1 MAPIKQPD
9 LKKKKRT
16 FFKSRLDIQ
25 LPIVKDDN
33 IAKKQEKGKV
43 IVPIK
48 KSKEVTKV
56 LRSNKPEVNTRTGKT
71 TGVEKKKDSDY
82 KKVKVYT
89 SKAKSKA
96 QAIVGRSTRSIA
108 RSSKNS
114 AIGMDNKPI
123 RMVSV
128 SSRITKSLTK
138 IPKAKAT
145 PNDMDKDKDKKKNV
159 IETTRSVK
167 GKKEAIPKTKT
178 GSKVVNTTRS
188 KSFTLSK
195 TIVQK
200 KKHKV
205 VTAKSIKA
213 TKEILSKRILS
224 TYKSKSQQSQRHQK
238 PEIDS
243 ESTVKSS
250 ISSGGGGSSSSSSS
264 KPLKKEYMTAGFYCQ
279 DPHPPSTRQLH
290 NKILSI
296 RKTESKNTKNQSK
309 SKKIDIPVGRST
321 RSKQASSSSTT
332 TTTTTTKKT
341 NASASK
347 DEQKVSVSF
356 PPLPYDHGYDLFFNQ
371 EHEFTLPYNIMKE
384 KLDGK
389 LDGKKK
395 PMAYSKI
402 SKNIYPERQKYQTD
416 FHAICKCS
424 PESKCSDQCINRL
437 MSYLCGK
444 DCPAG
449 DECTNKTLRKRKA
462 ASYKVVYTGSRGF
475 GIVLTQDVK
484 EGDFVMD
491 YRGEVIT
498 IDTFMERI
506 QNEYKGTKNFY
517 ALAYDQDEVIDA
529 GMKGN
534 DARFINHGCAPNL
547 EVRKFEIAGDGLEEY
562 EVGMWALRDI
572 KAGEELFYDYNF
584 ESFGVAAQSDELRT
598 KCHCGAPN
606 CIGFLGRKAGE
617 KTAKGLAAELANKAK
632 TLTIKKSTKKT
643 SKIRKNTSMNM
654 TLQGGTAVMGLM
666 EDTPSIIS
674 DSGPVSS
681 QSSVTLKTP
690 SESSVDV
697 VIGPVTSSTASVS
710 VDSSSMTNRKKRKS
724 EVSTLDVDS
733 SIIAKKKN
741 RKSEPAPVPSI
752 TAKKAKPRRSEPI
765 PALEASPLNMSISP
779 TQTKTKKYKPRKSE
793 PIFPS
798 QGKTLNPRISMAEVR
813 EAARIKKAEIVKA
826 RRGVPKGWVILPL
839 GTSTSTSVASN
850 AGSGGMGGR
859 RPPRD
864 RSSLG

>member
-25 LPIVKDDN
+25 LPILKDDN
-33 IAKKQEKGKV
+33 TAQKQEKGKV
-43 IVPIK
+43 IVPVK
-48 KSKEVTKV
+48 KSEEVVTV
-56 LRSNKPEVNTRTGKT
+56 LRSNKSEVNTRTGKT
-71 TGVEKKKDSDY
+71 TGVEKKKDGVY

-96 QAIVGRSTRSIA
+96 QAIVGRDTRSIA

-114 AIGMDNKPI
+114 AIGLNNKPT
-123 RMVSV
+123 RTVSV

-138 IPKAKAT
+138 LPKAKAT
-145 PNDMDKDKDKKKNV
+145 PNDMDKDKNV
-159 IETTRSVK
+159 IKTTRSVK
-167 GKKEAIPKTKT
+167 GKKEARPKTKT
-178 GSKVVNTTRS
+178 SSKAVNTTRS
-188 KSFTLSK
+188 KSFTVSK
-195 TIVQK
+195 PIVQK

-205 VTAKSIKA
+205 VTAESIKA

-224 TYKSKSQQSQRHQK
+224 TYKFKSQTLAESHEQKESQIGWETR
-238 PEIDS
+238 
-243 ESTVKSS
+243 VKSS
-250 ISSGGGGSSSSSSS
+250 TGGSSNKS
-264 KPLKKEYMTAGFYCQ
+264 LKKEYMTAGFYCQ
-279 DPHPPSTRQLH
+279 DPHPPSTKQLH

-296 RKTESKNTKNQSK
+296 RKAESKNTKNQSK
-309 SKKIDIPVGRST
+309 SKKVDIPVGRST
-321 RSKQASSSSTT
+321 RSKQASSSTT
-332 TTTTTTKKT
+332 IKQT
-341 NASASK
+341 NASASQDKQK
-347 DEQKVSVSF
+347 DTATVTF

-498 IDTFMERI
+498 MDTFMERI

-643 SKIRKNTSMNM
+643 SKIRKNTSMGM

-674 DSGPVSS
+674 DSEPVSS

-697 VIGPVTSSTASVS
+697 VIGTVSSGTSS
-710 VDSSSMTNRKKRKS
+710 VDSSSKTSGKKRKS
-724 EVSTLDVDS
+724 EVSTVDVDS
-733 SIIAKKKN
+733 KIIAKKKS

-752 TAKKAKPRRSEPI
+752 TAKKAKPRKSEPI
-765 PALEASPLNMSISP
+765 PLPALEASPSNVSTSP
-779 TQTKTKKYKPRKSE
+779 THTKTKKYKPRKSE
-793 PIFPS
+793 PILPS

-813 EAARIKKAEIVKA
+813 EAARIKKAETVKA
-826 RRGVPKGWVILPL
+826 RRGAPKGWVILPL
-839 GTSTSTSVASN
+839 DTSTSTSVANN

-864 RSSLG
+864 RSSLS

>member
-16 FFKSRLDIQ
+16 FFKSTLDIAI
-25 LPIVKDDN
+25 PILKDDSV
-33 IAKKQEKGKV
+33 KKQEKGKV
-43 IVPIK
+43 VLPTK
-48 KSKEVTKV
+48 KSQSQELT
-56 LRSNKPEVNTRTGKT
+56 LAANSTKPEVNSRTGKT
-71 TGVEKKKDSDY
+71 TGVEKKKKDSVY

-96 QAIVGRSTRSIA
+96 QAIVGRSTRSID
-108 RSSKNS
+108 RSSKS
-114 AIGMDNKPI
+114 SVIGTNKSS
-123 RMVSV
+123 RTVSV
-128 SSRITKSLTK
+128 STKNAKALTK

-145 PNDMDKDKDKKKNV
+145 PIDMDKGKKNNV
-159 IETTRSVK
+159 IGTSKSVK
-167 GKKEAIPKTKT
+167 GKKEVIPKMQSS
-178 GSKVVNTTRS
+178 SKVVNTTRS
-188 KSFTLSK
+188 RSITLSK
-195 TIVQK
+195 PNVQK
-200 KKHKV
+200 KKYRV
-205 VTAKSIKA
+205 ITARSIKA

-224 TYKSKSQQSQRHQK
+224 TYKSKSQTVAESQKQK
-238 PEIDS
+238 
-243 ESTVKSS
+243 ESQIGLETRVKSS
-250 ISSGGGGSSSSSSS
+250 TGGSSSKS
-264 KPLKKEYMTAGFYCQ
+264 LKKEYMTAGFYCQ
-279 DPHPPSTRQLH
+279 DPHPPSTKQLH

-296 RKTESKNTKNQSK
+296 RKTESKNAKSQSQRGK
-309 SKKIDIPVGRST
+309 SDTAVGRST
-321 RSKQASSSSTT
+321 RSKQASSSTT
-332 TTTTTTKKT
+332 TMTKK
-341 NASASK
+341 NNGSASK
-347 DEQKVSVSF
+347 DEQNVSVSF
-356 PPLPYDHGYDLFFNQ
+356 PPLPYDHGYDLFFKQ

-395 PMAYSKI
+395 PMAYSRI

-449 DECTNKTLRKRKA
+449 DECTNKTLRKRKG

-498 IDTFMERI
+498 MDTFMERI

-617 KTAKGLAAELANKAK
+617 KTAKGLAAELASKAK

-643 SKIRKNTSMNM
+643 SKIRKSTSMGA
-654 TLQGGTAVMGLM
+654 TLQGSTAVMGLM

-674 DSGPVSS
+674 DSGPISS
-681 QSSVTLKTP
+681 QSSVSLKTP

-697 VIGPVTSSTASVS
+697 VIGPASSTTSSVELTTKTSG
-710 VDSSSMTNRKKRKS
+710 RKRKS

-733 SIIAKKKN
+733 SIIAKKKS
-741 RKSEPAPVPSI
+741 RKSETVPVISI
-752 TAKKAKPRRSEPI
+752 TAKKAQPRKSEPV
-765 PALEASPLNMSISP
+765 PASEASLPNSSTILTP
-779 TQTKTKKYKPRKSE
+779 TKTKKYKPRKSE
-793 PIFPS
+793 PILPS

-839 GTSTSTSVASN
+839 GTSTGTSTCVASN
-850 AGSGGMGGR
+850 AGPGITGGR
-859 RPPRD
+859 KPPRD

>member
-33 IAKKQEKGKV
+33 TAKKQEKGKV

-48 KSKEVTKV
+48 KSEEVVTA
-56 LRSNKPEVNTRTGKT
+56 LRSNNPEVNTRTGKT
-71 TGVEKKKDSDY
+71 TGVKDSVY

-96 QAIVGRSTRSIA
+96 QAIVGRGTRSIV

-114 AIGMDNKPI
+114 AIGINNKPI
-123 RMVSV
+123 RTVSV

-145 PNDMDKDKDKKKNV
+145 PKDMDKDKKTNV
-159 IETTRSVK
+159 IEITRSVK
-167 GKKEAIPKTKT
+167 GKEEAIPKTKT
-178 GSKVVNTTRS
+178 SPKVVNTTRS

-195 TIVQK
+195 PINQK
-200 KKHKV
+200 KKHKM

-224 TYKSKSQQSQRHQK
+224 TYKSKSQTLAESQKQK
-238 PEIDS
+238 
-243 ESTVKSS
+243 ESQIELETRVKSS
-250 ISSGGGGSSSSSSS
+250 TGGSNS

-279 DPHPPSTRQLH
+279 DPHPPSTKQLH

-309 SKKIDIPVGRST
+309 SKKVDIPVGRST
-321 RSKQASSSSTT
+321 RSKQASSS
-332 TTTTTTKKT
+332 TTTKKT
-341 NASASK
+341 NASALK

-498 IDTFMERI
+498 MDTFMERI

-632 TLTIKKSTKKT
+632 TLTIKKSTKKS
-643 SKIRKNTSMNM
+643 SKVRKNTSMGM

-674 DSGPVSS
+674 DSEPVSS

-697 VIGPVTSSTASVS
+697 VIGTVSSGTST
-710 VDSSSMTNRKKRKS
+710 VDSSSKTSGKKRKS
-724 EVSTLDVDS
+724 EVSTTDVDS
-733 SIIAKKKN
+733 NIIAKKKS

-752 TAKKAKPRRSEPI
+752 TAKKAKPRKSEPI
-765 PALEASPLNMSISP
+765 PALEASPSNVSTSP

-793 PIFPS
+793 PILPS
-798 QGKTLNPRISMAEVR
+798 QGKILNPRISMAEVR

-826 RRGVPKGWVILPL
+826 RRGAPKGWVILPL
-839 GTSTSTSVASN
+839 GTSTSTSVANNS
-850 AGSGGMGGR
+850 GSGGMGGR

-864 RSSLG
+864 RLSLG